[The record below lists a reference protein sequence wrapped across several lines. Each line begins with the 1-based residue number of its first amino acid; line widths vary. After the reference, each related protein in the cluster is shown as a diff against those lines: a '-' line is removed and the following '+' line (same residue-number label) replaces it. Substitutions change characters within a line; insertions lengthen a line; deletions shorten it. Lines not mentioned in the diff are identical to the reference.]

1 MILAKKNNEK
11 FPHSL
16 TTREDEI
23 GATDG
28 FRSAIDIAGKSPARR
43 FSGGSFKDG
52 NGSPSGN
59 SPSRLSRK
67 ASFSVQ
73 RAVASLGGPLR
84 RTSSS
89 ESEPPGKEEEHVRFR
104 GVLYKMVT
112 ATDCNSWHERLVT
125 ITEDA
130 IIFQKFGDG
139 GEKTRYVMDAIPL
152 LEITECSRVLVEE
165 DAQNVSTLAQL
176 DDGMKETKP
185 KRKGFRK
192 GGFRASSIRQNPVAT
207 QSARSIDAKA
217 SAEGP
222 TKYKYRSTSV
232 TAVQQ
237 KITRAKAA
245 FSASFSPQASVAS
258 SQQWQSAPQADAGS
272 LSQMTHAPSVENLA
286 VLPLGKSKLKLRQR
300 LSVSYPA
307 SSDAREHVDWSPAGT
322 REQDASSHEYESA
335 VDVARL
341 ADDLN
346 APVIS
351 PPD

>member
-1 MILAKKNNEK
+1 M
-11 FPHSL
+11 
-16 TTREDEI
+16 
-23 GATDG
+23 
-28 FRSAIDIAGKSPARR
+28 
-43 FSGGSFKDG
+43 
-52 NGSPSGN
+52 
-59 SPSRLSRK
+59 
-67 ASFSVQ
+67 Q

-89 ESEPPGKEEEHVRFR
+89 ESEPPGKEEEDVRFR

-139 GEKTRYVMDAIPL
+139 GEKTHYVMDAIPL

-165 DAQNVSTLAQL
+165 EQNVSTLAQL

-207 QSARSIDAKA
+207 QSARNIDFKA

-222 TKYKYRSTSV
+222 TLSKYRSSSV
-232 TAVQQ
+232 KTVQQ
-237 KITRAKAA
+237 KLIQAKAA
-245 FSASFSPQASVAS
+245 FSASFSPHTSVAS
-258 SQQWQSAPQADAGS
+258 SGQWQSASQADAS
-272 LSQMTHAPSVENLA
+272 SPLQMSHAPSVENLA

-300 LSVSYPA
+300 LSVNYHA
-307 SSDAREHVDWSPAGT
+307 SSDARDHVDWSPAGARVT
-322 REQDASSHEYESA
+322 AREQDASSHEPA

-346 APVIS
+346 APVMS
-351 PPD
+351 PRDWSFSAQCTTSAHCPSCVRHL